1 MSTTIK
7 KPQKYK
13 FIGHITYK
21 NTPAARSAFFRNTT
35 TKRYNVSINGEAI
48 LTKCVL
54 SNDTI
59 KVLKQTGYT
68 ITPNN
73 KTGTC
78 TVNNINGIRINAS
91 IDPINNDVL
100 VRVVAKSSME
110 LTDSVRSVINSIK
123 TSKGIIGTADI
134 YTTMEMC

>member
-1 MSTTIK
+1 MENSMRIINECAVK
-7 KPQKYK
+7 KMD
-13 FIGHITYK
+13 
-21 NTPAARSAFFRNTT
+21 
-35 TKRYNVSINGEAI
+35 SIN
-48 LTKCVL
+48 K
-54 SNDTI
+54 S
-59 KVLKQTGYT
+59 
-68 ITPNN
+68 
-73 KTGTC
+73 
-78 TVNNINGIRINAS
+78 GIQMAPYEFDNTESLNAS